1 MKSYETPSIEP
12 VGTLRSLTQQ
22 GGGFNNVDVAF
33 GTPIDLDNP
42 AGFTG
47 FTGS

>member
-1 MKSYETPSIEP
+1 MKSYETPSITA
-12 VGTLRSLTQQ
+12 VGTVRALTQQ
-22 GGGFNNVDVAF
+22 GGGYNNVDVAY
-33 GTPIDLDNP
+33 GTPIDVNNP